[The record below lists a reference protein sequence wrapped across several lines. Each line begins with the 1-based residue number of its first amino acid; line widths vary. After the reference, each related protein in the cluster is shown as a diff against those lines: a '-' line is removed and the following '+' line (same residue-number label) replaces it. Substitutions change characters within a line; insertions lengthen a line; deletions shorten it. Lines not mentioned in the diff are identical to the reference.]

1 MGKNVFP
8 RNIVFPQ
15 PPFGPAVGYILHW
28 SLTIENRPHLL
39 NSNREKIRRQTAL
52 YAFVGLAAI
61 FLSLWNAPRA
71 GTTSSLYGNDF
82 TVFYAAAERIV
93 ATGNPYDIAIREHT
107 PYLYPPLFAH
117 LLAPL
122 TFLSLP
128 VASFLW
134 TFGNCVAFALL
145 FAASFQ
151 QIKETNAG
159 PRLAWLIAFLPLL
172 LGNLALGQVN
182 LWIAFL
188 ATFALTRDLERR
200 TPWSAGLALALAI
213 SIKLTPAV
221 LLVHFAARRSWKL
234 LAWCAGFGVA
244 LNGASFLALG
254 PDRVAIL
261 RGWFNEVI
269 VNGWKFNFAV
279 SGNQSLNGA
288 FLRFLTTAPTDA
300 PRFPS
305 VTILDTGSLA
315 PTLFLCLCGLLL
327 GFSAWRSYQSVR
339 NEQAAHAAALA
350 ACACL
355 LLSKLSW
362 VVHFTMLALPAALVA
377 QNALDEKKKASR
389 WLALGALLCFW
400 SSFRF
405 IPEALRIGAETF
417 SFFTMV
423 AVGFAAY
430 CFTARTTTPSDCSEE
445 LQP

>member
-1 MGKNVFP
+1 MK
-8 RNIVFPQ
+8 
-15 PPFGPAVGYILHW
+15 
-28 SLTIENRPHLL
+28 
-39 NSNREKIRRQTAL
+39 TAL
-52 YAFVGLAAI
+52 YVLAGLAAV
-61 FLSLWNAPRA
+61 FLSIWNAPRA
-71 GTTSSLYGNDF
+71 GSTASIYGNDF

-122 TFLSLP
+122 TLLP
-128 VASFLW
+128 LPFASFLW

-151 QIKETNAG
+151 PIKETNTG

-200 TPWSAGLALALAI
+200 TPWSAGLCLALAI

-234 LAWCAGFGVA
+234 LGSCAMFGIV

-254 PDRVAIL
+254 PARVAIL
-261 RGWFNEVI
+261 RGWFDEVV

-288 FLRFLTTAPTDA
+288 FLRFFTSAPTDA

-305 VTILDTGSLA
+305 VTILDTGSFA
-315 PTLFLCLCGLLL
+315 PILVLCLCVFFL
-327 GFSAWRSYQSVR
+327 GMSAWRSFQSTH
-339 NEQAAHAAALA
+339 NGQAARAAALA
-350 ACACL
+350 ACICL

-362 VVHFTMLALPAALVA
+362 VVHFPMLALPAALVA
-377 QNALDEKKKASR
+377 REAFEEKKKASH
-389 WLALGALLCFW
+389 WLALGALFCFW

-405 IPEALRIGAETF
+405 VPEALRVGAETF
-417 SFFTMV
+417 SVFTFI
-423 AVGFAAY
+423 AIGFAAF
-430 CFTARTTTPSDCSEE
+430 CFKPRTTTPSGCSEE
-445 LQP
+445 PRP